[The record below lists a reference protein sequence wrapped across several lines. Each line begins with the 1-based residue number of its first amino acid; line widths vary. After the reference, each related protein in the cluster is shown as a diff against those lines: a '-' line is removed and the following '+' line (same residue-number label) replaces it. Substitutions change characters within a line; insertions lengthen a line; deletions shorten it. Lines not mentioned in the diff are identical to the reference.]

1 MKLVKHII
9 EKMRKNAC
17 KKYKLSR
24 RDTVIDGVS
33 LETLR
38 RIIAIKSFGSVKKGD
53 RGGYVRSYSNLS
65 QEGDA
70 WVFLG
75 SYVTDNARVEDDAI
89 VTGYSRVS
97 ENAVVSMNAVVSDH
111 SHVCGKAFVCG
122 EARVNDHSRIS
133 GNAVVSV
140 NARVELN
147 SVVSGNTVVSGNARL
162 DGHCHINGNAI
173 VDGDAVV
180 RWAYVDGN
188 AHISGNARILHDEDY
203 IVFKNWWSSKRH
215 FTWTRK
221 DNMWKVGCFH
231 GTGDELIQ
239 KAYKDSERSGR
250 EYERVVRYVES
261 IIKDYEQFESKN

>member
-24 RDTVIDGVS
+24 KDTVIDGVS
-33 LETLR
+33 LETLH

-70 WVFLG
+70 WIFQG
-75 SYVTDNARVEDDAI
+75 SKVTGNAR
-89 VTGYSRVS
+89 
-97 ENAVVSMNAVVSDH
+97 
-111 SHVCGKAFVCG
+111 
-122 EARVNDHSRIS
+122 
-133 GNAVVSV
+133 
-140 NARVELN
+140 
-147 SVVSGNTVVSGNARL
+147 VSGNAHVC
-162 DGHCHINGNAI
+162 GYAHVSMHAI
-173 VDGDAVV
+173 VSGGAS
-180 RWAYVDGN
+180 VDGY
-188 AHISGNARILHDEDY
+188 AHISGNAKILHDEDY

-261 IIKDYEQFESKN
+261 IIKDYEQHKSKN

>member
-1 MKLVKHII
+1 MKLVKHVIG
-9 EKMRKNAC
+9 KMRKNEC

-24 RDTVIDGVS
+24 KDTVIDGVT
-33 LETLR
+33 LETLY

-70 WVFLG
+70 WVFRG
-75 SYVTDNARVEDDAI
+75 SCVTENA
-89 VTGYSRVS
+89 RVS
-97 ENAVVSMNAVVSDH
+97 ENAIVREYSRVGGNASVGGNAIVSNRSIVDDHSIVCGNAV
-111 SHVCGKAFVCG
+111 
-122 EARVNDHSRIS
+122 VNDHSR
-133 GNAVVSV
+133 VTK
-140 NARVELN
+140 NARVD
-147 SVVSGNTVVSGNARL
+147 GNARVQF
-162 DGHCHINGNAI
+162 NAI
-173 VDGDAVV
+173 VSWSA
-180 RWAYVDGN
+180 RVDGN
-188 AHISGNARILHDEDY
+188 ASVEFGVVRGNSIVDGNSIVCGNVDGYAHISGNAKILHDEDY

-215 FTWTRK
+215 FTWTRN
-221 DNMWKVGCFH
+221 DNMWKVGCFR

>member
-9 EKMRKNAC
+9 EKMCKNAH

-24 RDTVIDGVS
+24 KDTVIDGVT
-33 LETLR
+33 LETLY

-53 RGGYVRSYSNLS
+53 MGGYVRSYSNLS

-70 WVFLG
+70 WVFRG
-75 SYVTDNARVEDDAI
+75 SCVTENA
-89 VTGYSRVS
+89 RVS
-97 ENAVVSMNAVVSDH
+97 ENAIVREYSRVGGNAIVSNRSIVDDHSIVGGNAV
-111 SHVCGKAFVCG
+111 
-122 EARVNDHSRIS
+122 VNDHSR
-133 GNAVVSV
+133 VTK
-140 NARVELN
+140 NARVD
-147 SVVSGNTVVSGNARL
+147 GNARVQF
-162 DGHCHINGNAI
+162 NAI
-173 VDGDAVV
+173 VSWSA
-180 RWAYVDGN
+180 RVDGN
-188 AHISGNARILHDEDY
+188 ASVEFGVVRGNSIVDGNSIVASGHVDGYAHISGNAKILHDEDY

-215 FTWTRK
+215 FTWTRN
-221 DNMWKVGCFH
+221 DNMWKVGCFR

>member
-33 LETLR
+33 LETLH
-38 RIIAIKSFGSVKKGD
+38 RIIAIKSFGSVKKSD
-53 RGGYVRSYSNLS
+53 MGGYVRSYSNLS

-70 WVFLG
+70 WVFRG
-75 SYVTDNARVEDDAI
+75 SWVTGNARVDGNAIVDRFSRVSGNAHIGGNARVELSIVTDNARVDGDAIVDRNSRVSRNAHIGGNARVDFGIVTDNARVDGNAHVDFGIVTDNARVDGDAI
-89 VTGYSRVS
+89 VTDNSR
-97 ENAVVSMNAVVSDH
+97 
-111 SHVCGKAFVCG
+111 
-122 EARVNDHSRIS
+122 
-133 GNAVVSV
+133 
-140 NARVELN
+140 
-147 SVVSGNTVVSGNARL
+147 
-162 DGHCHINGNAI
+162 
-173 VDGDAVV
+173 VDGD
-180 RWAYVDGN
+180 
-188 AHISGNARILHDEDY
+188 AHISGNAQILHHEDY

-261 IIKDYEQFESKN
+261 IIKDYEQVESKN

>member
-24 RDTVIDGVS
+24 RDTVIDGIS
-33 LETLR
+33 LETLH
-38 RIIAIKSFGSVKKGD
+38 RIIAIKSFGSVKKSD
-53 RGGYVRSYSNLS
+53 MGGYVRSYSNLS

-70 WVFLG
+70 WVFRG
-75 SYVTDNARVEDDAI
+75 SWVTGNARVDGNAHVDFGIVTDNARVDGDAI
-89 VTGYSRVS
+89 VTDNSR
-97 ENAVVSMNAVVSDH
+97 
-111 SHVCGKAFVCG
+111 
-122 EARVNDHSRIS
+122 
-133 GNAVVSV
+133 
-140 NARVELN
+140 
-147 SVVSGNTVVSGNARL
+147 
-162 DGHCHINGNAI
+162 
-173 VDGDAVV
+173 VDGD
-180 RWAYVDGN
+180 
-188 AHISGNARILHDEDY
+188 AHISGNAQILHHEDY

-261 IIKDYEQFESKN
+261 IIKDYEQVESKN